1 MNNPDK
7 LTIEEIA
14 IEIEGYNEYLR
25 EKEKNKM
32 KKTVCDKCGKTLET
46 NMKGKWIEMTDNR
59 GHSSYFCSRCGTQEG
74 KQYEV
79 CPNCKAKMTV
89 SN

>member
-46 NMKGKWIEMTDNR
+46 NMKGKIGIKPTIL
-59 GHSSYFCSRCGTQEG
+59 
-74 KQYEV
+74 
-79 CPNCKAKMTV
+79 
-89 SN
+89 

>member
-46 NMKGKWIEMTDNR
+46 NMKGKVEKIEPCYNVNGFD
-59 GHSSYFCSRCGTQEG
+59 FCKACVEELKAEG
-74 KQYEV
+74 KITDRNGFYEL
-79 CPNCKAKMTV
+79 TE
-89 SN
+89 